1 MKHTF
6 LLALFMVAFQLLAQN
21 TSPSLTVR
29 DADLRLAFT
38 NDSILLSEG
47 VKPSISYLLSL
58 PEGSYGLDEKP
69 YVHQLLAA
77 EKLNINLDDLAL
89 LRRVRSIRVDNT
101 GIYSYSYFKC
111 HFSQRDGTLFFQK
124 TAGSQ
129 RKSGYLYRLD
139 SKRFFFLG
147 GSTVNDDPLTHY
159 GSDSSVAGMLYRV
172 GAARYI
178 LLFPSDHGFEIYE
191 FAK

>member
-1 MKHTF
+1 
-6 LLALFMVAFQLLAQN
+6 MVAFQLLAQN

-29 DADLRLAFT
+29 DADLRLALT

-58 PEGSYGLDEKP
+58 PEGSYALDEKP

-111 HFSQRDGTLFFQK
+111 H
-124 TAGSQ
+124 
-129 RKSGYLYRLD
+129 
-139 SKRFFFLG
+139 
-147 GSTVNDDPLTHY
+147 
-159 GSDSSVAGMLYRV
+159 
-172 GAARYI
+172 I
-178 LLFPSDHGFEIYE
+178 
-191 FAK
+191 